1 MKCSRR
7 ALFDESIMRP
17 ANVIL
22 SFLVDTLKKR
32 KMAQVKFSYVL
43 FNLVYPKYHL
53 SMYEQSA
60 MRIVLFLCSP

>member
-7 ALFDESIMRP
+7 VLFDESIMRP